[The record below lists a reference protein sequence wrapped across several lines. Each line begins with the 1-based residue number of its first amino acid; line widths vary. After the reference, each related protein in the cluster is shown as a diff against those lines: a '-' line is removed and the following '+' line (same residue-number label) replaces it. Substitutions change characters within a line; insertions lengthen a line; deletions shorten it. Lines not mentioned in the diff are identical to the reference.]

1 MAIAARC
8 VACGAESEGP
18 TCDLCGAS
26 LEADDAATRDA
37 TAASRDRAA
46 ERRDRGAASRDERAR
61 RHDEQA
67 SDRERLAAEQDQMWS
82 DEDEAASNRDQR
94 SADIEQLAAD
104 DVLAAGGDAAA
115 HADGFLARAQASRQR
130 DTASALRNV
139 TTASRQSDP
148 GAGLPIA
155 PLPGDRER
163 AIAAND
169 REDAAEDR
177 EGAAVDRVEAAEDR
191 EEAARERAVAVRNSI
206 SSAGA
211 AQRALET
218 LESMSDAFFTLDSDW
233 RFMYLNPKTE
243 AILERERDDLVG
255 RSIWEELPWVVGS
268 RFEVEYRRAVR
279 EGVPVRFEERSE
291 ASGRTF
297 EVRAFPVT
305 AGLAV
310 YFTDVT
316 EQRQRDA
323 RLQQT
328 ERLEMLGQ
336 LTAGVAHDFNNLLA
350 AVGGFAQLGQAED
363 CSERVAGYFD
373 RILTASDSAA
383 ALTGQLLAFGR
394 QQVLSPAA
402 VDLNE
407 AVDTVS
413 SLLRQLLPAGV
424 TLQLDLCPH
433 PVPVF
438 VDPSQLGQ
446 VVLNLVVNGRDAIE
460 QSGSITVRTSTA
472 VPAGVVHDCA
482 NPCGWIQVTDTG
494 TGIPEDVRAQIFDP
508 FFTTKAVGTGTGLGL
523 ATIYGIV
530 SQSGGAIFVDSAVGE
545 GTTMTVALPVGQQP
559 AVTEPG
565 SEATLQG
572 S

>member
-1 MAIAARC
+1 MAIAVRC
-8 VACGAESEGP
+8 VACGAESAGS

-26 LEADDAATRDA
+26 LKAGDAATRDE

-61 RHDEQA
+61 RHDRQA

-139 TTASRQSDP
+139 TTAARQSDL
-148 GAGLPIA
+148 GARVPFA

-206 SSAGA
+206 NSAGA

-233 RFMYLNPKTE
+233 RFIYLNPKTE
-243 AILERERDDLVG
+243 AILGRERADLVG
-255 RSIWEELPWVVGS
+255 QCIWDAFPETVGA
-268 RFEVEYRRAVR
+268 RVEDEYRRALR
-279 EGVPVRFEERSE
+279 EGVPVHFEEHSE
-291 ASGRTF
+291 ARGMTV
-297 EVRAFPVT
+297 EVRAYPVT
-305 AGLAV
+305 DGLAV

-316 EQRQRDA
+316 EERRRDA
-323 RLQQT
+323 RLRQT

-350 AVGGFAQLGQAED
+350 AVGGFAQLGRAEAT
-363 CSERVAGYFD
+363 SERVADYFD
-373 RILTASDSAA
+373 RIVAASDSAA

-394 QQVLSPAA
+394 QQVLTPAP

-407 AVDTVS
+407 AVGTIA

-424 TLQLDLCPH
+424 TLQLDLCPE
-433 PVPVF
+433 PVHVF
-438 VDPSQLGQ
+438 VDPSQLEQ

-460 QSGSITVRTSTA
+460 GSGSITVRTA
-472 VPAGVVHDCA
+472 NAAPAGVVHDFTQ
-482 NPCGWIQVTDTG
+482 PCGWLQVADTG
-494 TGIPEDVRAQIFDP
+494 MGIPEDVRAHIFDP
-508 FFTTKAVGTGTGLGL
+508 FFTTKAVGMGTGLGL

-530 SQSGGAIFVDSAVGE
+530 SQSGGAIVVDSTVGE
-545 GTTMTVALPVGQQP
+545 GTTMTVALPVSQQP
-559 AVTEPG
+559 AVAELG

>member
-1 MAIAARC
+1 MGERELGLMAIAARC
-8 VACGAESEGP
+8 VACGAESAGS
-18 TCDLCGAS
+18 TCDLCGAP
-26 LEADDAATRDA
+26 LERDEAATRDA

-61 RHDEQA
+61 RHDKLA
-67 SDRERLAAEQDQMWS
+67 SDREKLAAEQD
-82 DEDEAASNRDQR
+82 
-94 SADIEQLAAD
+94 QLAAD

-115 HADGFLARAQASRQR
+115 HADGFLARAQSSRQR

-139 TTASRQSDP
+139 TTAARRSDP
-148 GAGLPIA
+148 SARVPVA

-177 EGAAVDRVEAAEDR
+177 EGAAADRVEAAEDR
-191 EEAARERAVAVRNSI
+191 EEAARERTVAVRNSI
-206 SSAGA
+206 NSAGA

-233 RFMYLNPKTE
+233 RFIYLNPKTE
-243 AILERERDDLVG
+243 AILGRERAELVG
-255 RSIWEELPWVVGS
+255 QCIWDAFPETVGS
-268 RFEVEYRRAVR
+268 RVEDEYRRALR
-279 EGVPVRFEERSE
+279 EGVPVHFEEHSE
-291 ASGRTF
+291 ARGMTV
-297 EVRAFPVT
+297 EVRAYPVT
-305 AGLAV
+305 DGLAV

-316 EQRQRDA
+316 AQRQRDA

-350 AVGGFAQLGQAED
+350 AVGGFAQLGQAEAT
-363 CSERVAGYFD
+363 SERVADYFD
-373 RILTASDSAA
+373 RIVAASDTAA

-394 QQVLSPAA
+394 QQVLTPAA

-407 AVDTVS
+407 AVCTIS

-424 TLQLDLCPH
+424 TLQLDLAPQ

-438 VDPSQLGQ
+438 VDPSQLEQ

-460 QSGSITVRTSTA
+460 ESGSVTVSTSSA
-472 VPAGVVHDCA
+472 VPAGVVVDVTQ
-482 NPCGWIQVTDTG
+482 PCGWLQVTDTG
-494 TGIPEDVRAQIFDP
+494 AGIPDDVRAQIFDP

-530 SQSGGAIFVDSAVGE
+530 SQSGGAISVASTVGE
-545 GTTMTVALPVGQQP
+545 GTTMTVALPVSQNP
-559 AVTEPG
+559 V
-565 SEATLQG
+565 
-572 S
+572 